1 MTKESS
7 VRKREGKPIYDIGI
21 DKRGKFIERPN
32 RFIAHVQLPDKSEAV
47 CHVHDS
53 GRIRELLF
61 EGNSIGLKKA
71 KEGSVR
77 KTGWDVISA
86 LSDDGEDILINSA
99 YHRYISEN
107 LLKNSALSPF
117 GKVDSLKAEVKN
129 GDSRID
135 YLLEKG
141 GQKIWVEVKG
151 VSLSV
156 DRTAMFPDAP
166 STRAQKHLKELM
178 KLKEEGDRSAVLLLV
193 FRESDYFRPK
203 HETDPAFAELFY
215 EAMGK
220 GVEVYPI
227 QFFLD
232 DGKIMYEDKK
242 IEILPKK
249 I

>member
-1 MTKESS
+1 MKKK
-7 VRKREGKPIYDIGI
+7 VGKLIYNIGI

-32 RFIAHVQLPDKSEAV
+32 RFIAHIQLPDKTEAV

-107 LLKNSALSPF
+107 LLKDSTLSPF

-135 YLLEKG
+135 YLLEKD
-141 GQKIWVEVKG
+141 GQRIWVEVKG

-156 DRTAMFPDAP
+156 NKVAMFPDAP

-193 FRESDYFRPK
+193 FRESDSFRPK
-203 HETDPAFAELFY
+203 HETDPVFAELFY
-215 EAMGK
+215 EAVSR
-220 GVEVYPI
+220 GVEVYPV

-232 DGKIMYEDKK
+232 GGKVMYEDRE
-242 IEILPKK
+242 IRILPKNFSLK
-249 I
+249 